1 MHLRFSKNSNRG
13 FSLMELMIVITI
25 IAILSGIVL
34 PAGHQVQ
41 QNMKKVTAQKTC
53 TELRTSLMSYF
64 SEYKRF
70 PPFPGGSAS
79 DDVEVATDMS
89 SPVIGTL
96 LGVDPTFNRRAIQ
109 FFSSRSAKGKG
120 KPGLWK
126 DSGGVELLDPFLSGS
141 GGDSN
146 PYYIKIDSNYD
157 NTLKVPAREK
167 TDSDE
172 EEIYTN
178 VAVWCLGVDGKKGSD
193 SGKSDDITAY

>member
-1 MHLRFSKNSNRG
+1 MHSRSLSNSRHG

-70 PPFPGGSAS
+70 PPFEGSTSS

-89 SPVIGTL
+89 SPVIATL
-96 LGVDPTFNRRAIQ
+96 LGVDPKYNRRAIQ
-109 FFSSRSAKGKG
+109 FFSSRSANGKG

-126 DSGGVELLDPFLSGS
+126 DSSGVELLDPFLSGS

-157 NTLKVPAREK
+157 NTLKVPSRSQNG
-167 TDSDE
+167 SDE

-178 VAVWCLGVDGKKGSD
+178 VAVWCLGVDGKKGGSP
-193 SGKSDDITAY
+193 KSDDITAY